1 MSHNAKQVYVSYA
14 WGGESERIVNEL
26 DADLKAQGITMVRD
40 KRNLGFKGMIRD
52 FMQQIGRGYAVIVV
66 ISDKY
71 LKSPN
76 CMYEL
81 VEIAKNKDVY
91 NRIFP
96 IVLADADIY
105 NPISRIKYIKHWED
119 QLKELDA
126 AMKMVSSANL
136 QGMRDEID
144 SYDDI
149 RDNISNLTFLLK
161 DMNTLTSD
169 MHENSNFS
177 TLIQML
183 KERLGQDDTTEELA
197 EPEANEPALPAARRA
212 SPTSKATEPKKTRS
226 SKPSPKPTRKVKA
239 GSGEDYMAQV
249 LRMLSRDE
257 YQELADERFGSLRFS
272 KALEKN
278 TKYMFNTL
286 NEYHRVVILEEGELD
301 EDRFLDIEKDIK
313 QYSKGLGDQRSSYV
327 HVICLILVDSVS
339 DSLKELIEDTKPAKY
354 AFAEMG
360 SSVMVV
366 YSAEENDIVYPK
378 VIGENYDSKYSEK
391 IPQYLSP

>member
-1 MSHNAKQVYVSYA
+1 MSHDDKQVYISYA

-26 DADLKAQGITMVRD
+26 DTDLQSNGITILRD
-40 KRNLGFKGMIRD
+40 KRNLGYKGMIRD
-52 FMQQIGRGYAVIVV
+52 FMQKIGRGYAVIVV

-81 VEIAKNKDVY
+81 VEIAKNKNVY
-91 NRIFP
+91 DRIFP

-105 NPISRIKYIKHWED
+105 NPVNRIRYIKHWED
-119 QLKELDA
+119 QLRELDE
-126 AMKMVSSANL
+126 AMRQVSAANL

-144 SYDDI
+144 SYDEI
-149 RDNISNLTFLLK
+149 RDNIANLTFLLK
-161 DMNTLTSD
+161 DMNTLTPD

-177 TLIQML
+177 TLIAAL
-183 KERLGQDDTTEELA
+183 RERLGAEIAGEPETAPVSETPAPPAPKTTETKK
-197 EPEANEPALPAARRA
+197 PKTPRTSTKPAKAAKA
-212 SPTSKATEPKKTRS
+212 SSG
-226 SKPSPKPTRKVKA
+226 
-239 GSGEDYMAQV
+239 GSYLKQV
-249 LRMLSRDE
+249 LKKLSRDE
-257 YQELADERFGSLRFS
+257 YQELPDERFGELRFS
-272 KALEKN
+272 NVLERT
-278 TKYMFNTL
+278 TKYLFNTL
-286 NEYHRVVILEEGELD
+286 NEYHRFVVVEESDLSEERFIEL
-301 EDRFLDIEKDIK
+301 EKDVK
-313 QYSKGLGDQRSSYV
+313 QYSKNLGDQRSSYA
-327 HVICLILVDSVS
+327 HVICLVLAERVS
-339 DSLKELIEDTKPAKY
+339 DSLKDLIHDTKPATY

>member
-1 MSHNAKQVYVSYA
+1 MSHNDKQVYISYA

-26 DADLKAQGITMVRD
+26 DADLKAQGITIVRD

-105 NPISRIKYIKHWED
+105 NPINRIKYIKHWED

-126 AMKMVSSANL
+126 AMKLVSSANL

-161 DMNTLTSD
+161 DMNTLTPE
-169 MHENSNFS
+169 MHENSNFA
-177 TLIQML
+177 TLIEML
-183 KERLGQDDTTEELA
+183 KERLGADETLATEQPVVEESA
-197 EPEANEPALPAARRA
+197 PPTPKSREAKKPKVSRA
-212 SPTSKATEPKKTRS
+212 STRPAKKAKAS
-226 SKPSPKPTRKVKA
+226 S
-239 GSGEDYMAQV
+239 GDDYMAQV
-249 LRMLSRDE
+249 VRKLARDD
-257 YQELADERFGSLRFS
+257 YQELPDERFGDLRFS
-272 KALEKN
+272 KVLEKN

-286 NEYHRVVILEEGELD
+286 DEFHRMVILEEGELD
-301 EDRFLDIEKDIK
+301 EDRFLEIEKDIK
-313 QYSKGLGDQRSSYV
+313 LYSKGLGDQRSSYV
-327 HVICLILVDSVS
+327 HVICLVLADSIS

-366 YSAEENDIVYPK
+366 YSAGENDIAYPK

-391 IPQYLSP
+391 IPQYLYP

>member
-1 MSHNAKQVYVSYA
+1 MSHNDKQVYISYA

-26 DADLKAQGITMVRD
+26 DADLKAQGITIVRD

-91 NRIFP
+91 DRIFP

-105 NPISRIKYIKHWED
+105 NPINRIKYIKHWED
-119 QLKELDA
+119 QLRELDA
-126 AMKMVSSANL
+126 AMKLVSSANL

-161 DMNTLTSD
+161 DMNTLTPE
-169 MHENSNFS
+169 MHENSNFA
-177 TLIQML
+177 TLVEML
-183 KERLGQDDTTEELA
+183 KQRLGEELTEEV
-197 EPEANEPALPAARRA
+197 ESPPVEEPAPKEARRA
-212 SPTSKATEPKKTRS
+212 SASPKATEIKKPRT
-226 SKPSPKPTRKVKA
+226 SKPSKKTKA
-239 GSGEDYMAQV
+239 GSSEGYTAQV
-249 LRMLSRDE
+249 VRKLARDD
-257 YQELADERFGSLRFS
+257 YQELPDERFGDLRFS
-272 KALEKN
+272 RVLERN

-286 NEYHRVVILEEGELD
+286 DEFHRVMILEQGELD
-301 EDRFLDIEKDIK
+301 EDRFLEIEKDIK

-327 HVICLILVDSVS
+327 HVICLVLSDSIS
-339 DSLKELIEDTKPAKY
+339 DSLKELIEETKPAKY

-391 IPQYLSP
+391 IPQYLYP

>member
-1 MSHNAKQVYVSYA
+1 MSHNDKQVYISYA

-26 DADLKAQGITMVRD
+26 DADLKAQGITIVRD

-91 NRIFP
+91 DRIFP

-105 NPISRIKYIKHWED
+105 NPINRIKYIKHWED
-119 QLKELDA
+119 QLRELDA
-126 AMKMVSSANL
+126 AMKLVSSANL

-161 DMNTLTSD
+161 DMNTLTPE
-169 MHENSNFS
+169 MHENSNFA
-177 TLIQML
+177 TLVEML
-183 KERLGQDDTTEELA
+183 KQRLGEELTEEV
-197 EPEANEPALPAARRA
+197 ESPPVEEPAPKEARRA
-212 SPTSKATEPKKTRS
+212 SASPKATEIKKPRT
-226 SKPSPKPTRKVKA
+226 SKPSKKTKA
-239 GSGEDYMAQV
+239 GSSEGYIAQV
-249 LRMLSRDE
+249 VRKLARDD
-257 YQELADERFGSLRFS
+257 YQELPDERFGDLRFS
-272 KALEKN
+272 RVLERN

-286 NEYHRVVILEEGELD
+286 DEFHRVMILEQGELD
-301 EDRFLDIEKDIK
+301 EDRFLEIEKDIK

-327 HVICLILVDSVS
+327 HVICLVLADSIS
-339 DSLKELIEDTKPAKY
+339 DSLKELIEETKPAKY

-391 IPQYLSP
+391 IPQYLYP